1 MVHGP
6 GGVAA
11 AQDAT
16 AVLFGEGEGEWGPAA
31 IATLMSVSGTLA

>member
-6 GGVAA
+6 GGVTA

-16 AVLFGEGEGEWGPAA
+16 AVLFGEGEWGPAA
-31 IATLMSVSGTLA
+31 IATLMSVSGNLA